1 MFGCCPS
8 LLYQFFLTALP
19 CSRTA
24 SLCPSNV
31 NLSYKQD
38 CRGSCFHYFQDPNL
52 TTLLG
57 NLTMQQ
63 QNSDKNKRRKQKHR
77 SITQSCKMLILCETI
92 KTVGDKVFFGGQ
104 EIKGKNYSRD
114 DGRGKVTSTY

>member
-1 MFGCCPS
+1 
-8 LLYQFFLTALP
+8 
-19 CSRTA
+19 
-24 SLCPSNV
+24 
-31 NLSYKQD
+31 
-38 CRGSCFHYFQDPNL
+38 
-52 TTLLG
+52 
-57 NLTMQQ
+57 MQQ